1 MKPRFQDQVVIVT
14 GAGRGIGAA
23 IARGFAREGGRLALL
38 DVDASALDALV
49 KELTGGGAEAAAF
62 LCDVTA
68 PRAVRETVDAI
79 VARWGRVDVLVN
91 NAGGFSVIR
100 RTEDIPEAEWDAIFR
115 LNVTSAFLASKAV
128 LPIMRRQRAGA
139 IVNLSSIAG
148 RAGAVT
154 VTSHYA
160 AAKAAILGF
169 TRHLAREVA
178 AEGIRVNAVAPGTV
192 ATERFRALR
201 SNEEGQRLA
210 ASVPMGRVAE
220 PEEIAEVVLYLASD
234 GARYITG
241 ATLDVNGG
249 LLMA

>member
-1 MKPRFQDQVVIVT
+1 MSRFTGRVAIVT
-14 GAGRGIGAA
+14 GAARGIGLRIVRAFASEGARVAA
-23 IARGFAREGGRLALL
+23 LDIDGAGLEALTRELEERREDVLAL
-38 DVDASALDALV
+38 
-49 KELTGGGAEAAAF
+49 KT
-62 LCDVTA
+62 DVTA
-68 PRAVRETVDAI
+68 AAEVRQALETV
-79 VARWGRVDVLVN
+79 VGRWERVDVLVN

-100 RTEDIPEAEWDAIFR
+100 RTEDIPEAEWDAIVR
-115 LNVTSAFLASKAV
+115 LNVTSTFLASKAV

-220 PEEIAEVVLYLASD
+220 PEEIAEVVLFLASD

-249 LLMA
+249 LLMT

>member
-1 MKPRFQDQVVIVT
+1 VSRFAGRVVIVT
-14 GAGRGIGAA
+14 GAAKGIGLRIVRAFAGEGARVAA
-23 IARGFAREGGRLALL
+23 L
-38 DVDASALDALV
+38 DIDGAGLDALTR
-49 KELTGGGAEAAAF
+49 ELQERREDVLALKT
-62 LCDVTA
+62 DVTA
-68 PRAVRETVDAI
+68 AAEVRQALETV
-79 VARWGRVDVLVN
+79 VGRWGRVDVLVN

-128 LPIMRRQRAGA
+128 LPVMRRQRAGA

-178 AEGIRVNAVAPGTV
+178 ADGIRVNAVAPGTV

-210 ASVPMGRVAE
+210 ASVPLGRVAE
-220 PEEIAEVVLYLASD
+220 PEEIAEVVLYLASE

-249 LLMA
+249 LLMT